1 MNLTQFEFAN
11 VAHNKVLMM
20 DADKNNSLGPVQL
33 TSNELT
39 EQLAAIP
46 NWNLQTIDIP
56 NKANAKGTELVR
68 KYTFS
73 SFADAIQFMSKAA
86 PYIDQLNH
94 HPKWENEWVNLIV
107 HLTTHDLGYC
117 ISNLDI
123 TLAKFLDDLYSNYF
137 L

>member
-1 MNLTQFEFAN
+1 MEA
-11 VAHNKVLMM
+11 VNKNQ
-20 DADKNNSLGPVQL
+20 AGPVQL
-33 TSNELT
+33 TTTELS

-46 NWNLQTIDIP
+46 NWYLQTINIP
-56 NKANAKGTELVR
+56 NNAQAKGSELVR
-68 KYTFS
+68 KYTFA
-73 SFADAIQFMSKAA
+73 SFVDAIQFMSKAA

-123 TLAKFLDDLYSNYF
+123 TLAKYLDDLYSNYF

>member
-1 MNLTQFEFAN
+1 
-11 VAHNKVLMM
+11 M
-20 DADKNNSLGPVQL
+20 DADDKNMLGPVQL
-33 TSNELT
+33 SSNELT

-46 NWNLQTIDIP
+46 NWKLQTIDIP
-56 NKANAKGTELVR
+56 NNAHAKGSELVR
-68 KYTFS
+68 KYTFA

-86 PYIDQLNH
+86 TYIDQLNH

-107 HLTTHDLGYC
+107 HLTTHDLGYN

-123 TLAKFLDDLYSNYF
+123 TLAMYLDDLFTNKSSS